1 MLKASLFDIE
11 TKKDHQIAEEMK
23 MSAIER
29 LYLTLDLMDLSLS
42 LSQQTTLQQNQDDL
56 NWITLKFVD
65 AKQNP

>member
-1 MLKASLFDIE
+1 MLKASLFEID
-11 TKKDHQIAEEMK
+11 TKKNQQIEDEMK

-42 LSQQTTLQQNQDDL
+42 LSKEKDLRQNEDDL

>member
-1 MLKASLFDIE
+1 MLKASLFEID
-11 TKKDHQIAEEMK
+11 TKKNQQIEDEMK

-42 LSQQTTLQQNQDDL
+42 LSQEKDLQQNEDDL